1 MNLILFL
8 ISLGIFSL
16 VALFLKINLFYLLGV
31 VLFLVLG
38 KFSNFRFLAFLSLIP
53 FSLSLFQIKSISF
66 DIDNLFLFFFGF
78 LFQFLFSFLISLS
91 KKEKID
97 FLFLSLI
104 SCLFLFFFFYLFL
117 KINFGALSLLSSICF
132 WGVLILILILVFF
145 KIQYLLWKK
154 E

>member
-31 VLFLVLG
+31 VLFLVLE

-53 FSLSLFQIKSISF
+53 FSLALSQIKSLSF
-66 DIDNLFLFFFGF
+66 SNFFLFSFGF
-78 LFQFLFSFLISLS
+78 LFPFLFSFQVSLS
-91 KKEKID
+91 KKEKRD

-104 SCLFLFFFFYLFL
+104 SSLFLFFFFHLFL
-117 KINFGALSLLSSICF
+117 KINFGALSLLSSVCL
-132 WGVLILILILVFF
+132 GGALILILILVFF
-145 KIQYLLWKK
+145 KIQYFLWKK